1 MRAVGSSTVRRRAFL
16 LLLTVLVPVVAV
28 FAAAPAGAAPAR
40 EKDEFGIGR
49 RELTL
54 VDSTRPTM
62 ADPARGIPAKPDRTL
77 RTLVL
82 YPTATGVDDPPVTGA
97 TAAKGKFPLLVFSH
111 GFTATGD
118 LYAPFLD
125 AFVRDGYVVALP
137 TFPLTSGAGA
147 SFPDYVNQPADVSF
161 VIDRLEALS
170 DDKASWL
177 GRRVDEHRVGV
188 LGHSMGGLN
197 TLALAFNQCC
207 IDSRID
213 AAASIAG
220 GELEFPG
227 GSWADRPDT
236 PVLLIHGVADDTV
249 PVAGSEL
256 VFAAAT
262 GPASFLR
269 LTHADHVSVFF
280 GEDGVQTIL
289 ALKAFFDAELRSD
302 KKDLRAMPETVARLG
317 RGEWLTR

>member
-1 MRAVGSSTVRRRAFL
+1 MRRRAFL
-16 LLLTVLVPVVAV
+16 LLLAVLVPTCAV
-28 FAAAPAGAAPAR
+28 FAAAPAGASPAR
-40 EKDEFGIGR
+40 KPADFGIGR

-62 ADPARGIPAKPDRTL
+62 ADPARGIPAKPDRTV

-82 YPTATGVDDPPVTGA
+82 YPTATDVDGPPITGA
-97 TAAKGKFPLLVFSH
+97 APAKGKFPLLVFSH

-118 LYAPFLD
+118 LYAPFFD

-137 TFPLTSGAGA
+137 TFPLTSGPGA
-147 SFPDYVNQPADVSF
+147 TFADYVNQPGDVSF

-170 DDKASWL
+170 HDKAGWL

-188 LGHSMGGLN
+188 MGHSMGGLN
-197 TLALAFNQCC
+197 TLALAYNQCC

-213 AAASIAG
+213 AAASMAG
-220 GELEFPG
+220 GELDFPG

-236 PVLLIHGVADDTV
+236 PLLLVHGVADTTV
-249 PVAGSEL
+249 PIAGSDAA
-256 VFAAAT
+256 FAAAT

-269 LTHADHVSVFF
+269 LTHADHISLFF
-280 GEDGVQTIL
+280 GDDGLQTFL
-289 ALKAFFDAELRSD
+289 ALKAFFDAELRGD
-302 KKDLRAMPETVARLG
+302 KKDLRAMPQTVAQLG
-317 RGEWLTR
+317 RGEWRTRG

>member
-1 MRAVGSSTVRRRAFL
+1 MRRRAFL
-16 LLLTVLVPVVAV
+16 LLLAVLVSTCAV
-28 FAAAPAGAAPAR
+28 SSAAPAGASPVRKKA
-40 EKDEFGIGR
+40 EFGIGR

-62 ADPARGIPAKPDRTL
+62 ADPTRGIPAKTDRTV

-82 YPTATGVDDPPVTGA
+82 YPTAANVDDPPVSGA
-97 TAAKGKFPLLVFSH
+97 APAKGKFPLLVFSH

-118 LYAPFLD
+118 LYAPFFD
-125 AFVRDGYVVALP
+125 AFVRDGYIVALP
-137 TFPLTSGAGA
+137 TFPLTSGPGA
-147 SFPDYVNQPADVSF
+147 TFADYVNQPGDVSF
-161 VIDRLEALS
+161 VIDRLVALS

-188 LGHSMGGLN
+188 MGHSMGGLN

-220 GELEFPG
+220 GEIDFPG

-236 PVLLIHGVADDTV
+236 PLLLVHGVADTTV
-249 PVAGSEL
+249 PIAGSDV

-269 LTHADHVSVFF
+269 LTHADHVSLFF
-280 GEDGVQTIL
+280 GDDGVLTLL
-289 ALKAFFDAELRSD
+289 ALEAFFDAELRGH
-302 KKDLRAMPETVARLG
+302 KKDLRAMPQTVAELA
-317 RGEWLTR
+317 RGTWQVRR